1 MITLPIPAYSFKLK
15 QEGTQQFIF
24 DAIRKKY
31 VVLTPEEW
39 VRQHMVTYLT
49 EAMQYPKGLFSIEK
63 TIVINKL
70 RKRYDI
76 VVYDADHKPWMLI
89 ECKEPGIR
97 VTEKTLQQLMRYH
110 QFLQCPYWMLT
121 NGREHY
127 CAAVN
132 KDGVQWLSALPFHN
146 DRILG
151 TI

>member
-1 MITLPIPAYSFKLK
+1 MIKLTIPAYSFKLK

-31 VVLTPEEW
+31 VVLTQEEW
-39 VRQHMVTYLT
+39 VRQHMVTYLI
-49 EAMQYPKGLFSIEK
+49 EAMQYPKGLFSVEK

-76 VVYDADHKPWMLI
+76 VVYYTDHQPWMLI
-89 ECKEPGIR
+89 ECKE
-97 VTEKTLQQLMRYH
+97 LMRYH

-121 NGREHY
+121 NGLEHY

-132 KDGVQWLSALPFHN
+132 KDGVQWLSALPLHN